1 MKEALY
7 YKKLTDKKVKCILCP
22 HFCLLTENKKG
33 LCRVRKN
40 INGKLYSLVYNKPC
54 AVHIDPIEK
63 KPLFH
68 FLPSS
73 KSLSIST
80 YGCNLFCLN
89 CQNFEISKEFKEI
102 DLKDVP
108 PKEIIDLAIKNNC
121 KSISYTYTEPTIFY
135 EYMIDVAKLAKKSK
149 LKNVIVTNGYIN
161 ETPLKDLIPYIDAAN
176 IDLKSFNEKFY
187 IKNCNAKL
195 QPVLN
200 TLKILKKS
208 NRWIEITN
216 LVIPGLN
223 DNQKEIEKMCMWIKK
238 NLGNI
243 PLHFSRFYSY
253 YKLDYIQETPIATLK
268 KLSNI
273 AKKYLDYVYI
283 GNILTE
289 KDENTYCPN
298 CQSLLIERHGFE
310 ILKNNIGGDKCS
322 KCKKS
327 IPGIWN

>member
-22 HFCLLTENKKG
+22 HFCLLAENKKG

-40 INGKLYSLVYNKPC
+40 INGKLYTLVYNKPC

-73 KSLSIST
+73 KSLSVST

-102 DLKDVP
+102 NLKEVKS
-108 PKEIIDLAIKNNC
+108 KEIIDLAIKNNC

-135 EYMIDVAKLAKKSK
+135 EYMLDIAKLAKKSK
-149 LKNVIVTNGYIN
+149 LKNVIVSNGYIN

-208 NRWIEITN
+208 DRWIEITH

-223 DNQKEIEKMCMWIKK
+223 DNQKEVEKMCIWIKK

-243 PLHFSRFYSY
+243 PLHFSRFYPY

-283 GNILTE
+283 G
-289 KDENTYCPN
+289 
-298 CQSLLIERHGFE
+298 
-310 ILKNNIGGDKCS
+310 
-322 KCKKS
+322 
-327 IPGIWN
+327 